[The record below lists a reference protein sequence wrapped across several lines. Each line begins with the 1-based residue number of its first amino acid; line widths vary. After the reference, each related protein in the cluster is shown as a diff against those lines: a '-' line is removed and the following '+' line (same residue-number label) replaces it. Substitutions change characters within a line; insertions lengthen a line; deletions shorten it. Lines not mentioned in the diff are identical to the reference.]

1 PVFRTSFLDS
11 SVLEC
16 LLVFI
21 SNPIFS
27 SYDPMLR
34 TTGFTRASVHKAG
47 EGTGCFLVIKSLILP
62 LASPKAETL
71 PQVIFFSCI
80 VGAFTNIRVHTDHDI
95 RTQNNNMWITQK
107 VAPCG
112 SQSNPLHIA
121 RQPVV
126 RPTEHDYVKTTFLI
140 NKTFLRKT
148 NNAKSNPL
156 KRLYKALIT
165 SLTYIAITLTTGAK
179 VTTEM

>member
-1 PVFRTSFLDS
+1 MKPVFRTSFLDS

-126 RPTEHDYVKTTFLI
+126 RPTVMSILRSTSDPPQLRMGAMVIYYSCIIHINLPLESLYLLQKT
-140 NKTFLRKT
+140 
-148 NNAKSNPL
+148 ASKSV
-156 KRLYKALIT
+156 AC
-165 SLTYIAITLTTGAK
+165 LTMI
-179 VTTEM
+179 